1 MLVLAGEEI
10 TRLREDRAGLQRA
23 LRGVMRV
30 LINDADHSAER
41 QAAAG
46 VLDLISSGQL
56 RALKDS
62 LCNASS
68 IAASGSAPGK
78 PSRRGSRS
86 RSSARASGGEGRP
99 LPRRSDLPLI
109 SESREPVQR
118 ARESGAAKPPFPHR
132 FDVTLAI
139 SPQTR
144 ERERAA
150 TARPQG
156 LPLASADKRNGRPRL
171 RPTVEAPW
179 VGWMTSRGTSESA
192 VGIA

>member
-1 MLVLAGEEI
+1 MERDIVEDILKFRETPLYGDMLVLAAEEI
-10 TRLREDRAGLQRA
+10 TRLREEREGLQRA

-68 IAASGSAPGK
+68 IAASGSAPAK

-109 SESREPVQR
+109 SSACEPVHR
-118 ARESGAAKPPFPHR
+118 AREGGAANPPFAHR
-132 FDVTLAI
+132 SDQTLLL

-144 ERERAA
+144 ERATTA

-156 LPLASADKRNGRPRL
+156 VSLGSACKQDGRPRE
-171 RPTVEAPW
+171 RPTV
-179 VGWMTSRGTSESA
+179 
-192 VGIA
+192 

>member
-1 MLVLAGEEI
+1 MERDIVEDILKFREAPLYGDMLVLAAEEI
-10 TRLREDRAGLQRA
+10 TRLREEREGLQRA

-99 LPRRSDLPLI
+99 LPRRSDLPPDLGEPLTR
-109 SESREPVQR
+109 SESP
-118 ARESGAAKPPFPHR
+118 
-132 FDVTLAI
+132 
-139 SPQTR
+139 
-144 ERERAA
+144 
-150 TARPQG
+150 
-156 LPLASADKRNGRPRL
+156 
-171 RPTVEAPW
+171 
-179 VGWMTSRGTSESA
+179 
-192 VGIA
+192 